1 MEEKITSMKENSKNS
16 MNEPANNDFVETCFR
31 KIFCPLCLRFPEYY
45 IRLESDS
52 NFSLV
57 HTCLKGE
64 IKEDFNKLEKS
75 CESFLH
81 KCVYCSCECK
91 NICIKCKYFICKECA
106 KRHNKSPYTL
116 NTEKSET
123 LNEDK
128 DSILTIENSQ
138 YFCDKHLLEF
148 KFYCP
153 ICKINLCEECKNEHF
168 HMNCPS
174 LFSKNLEFKNI
185 SEPSNKFYKE
195 LCQIAEI
202 FYNCYSKN
210 SKNKMTL
217 NILMNANLAINI
229 LKFIELDAVSQGKEI
244 KNNYFE
250 GIDEKVYLCSHH
262 SELEVK
268 NYYSKLIN
276 NIYKGSIYDY
286 KKLIEIINKY
296 EELNYLNLSLYNY
309 YSFALSVQNS
319 LLINMF
325 DIIDT
330 KIEFDNINLIL
341 SKGLRT
347 ISFLKLKNKYTDFC
361 LQLMKIISLK
371 MNYKLDIELRRKV
384 GNIIGKIILKN
395 FHCYLEKLEPTKK
408 MLTLSL
414 EEIGKQYAKCKTPV
428 NKLNGNKN
436 NISKSEL
443 LKLRY
448 KKALNML
455 KDEVQKELM
464 DTENKDY
471 KYNMTNNISVI
482 SFKILSDDKEEIKK
496 AILCNLFFYIKWKME
511 NKFNDQI
518 HNIILEINSLLA
530 KELKKIENTENV
542 NKNGGVIKTN
552 KENIKIEIHKYD
564 LKTQLNENHGV
575 IKNENVLCPNKFQ
588 YLNELNRQIK
598 LKDEKFLEIED
609 ILEDEDDESILKS
622 SVDEFIKLLKKLKST
637 YMIMP
642 GISVQQ
648 SLNLFFDG
656 KKEEI
661 LKGKISAD
669 NMNSLIDY
677 SNKLSSKDNK
687 EIEAIAN
694 ISQKNRKDLEKH
706 SNLLYTNMN
715 IIEKELEMISQ
726 FFDIKKLLTKYKI
739 KQPVDP
745 VKVINY
751 SRSIVGEN
759 NDDEIHYLILVISQL
774 FIDSKIKNL
783 NSIEK
788 ELEKVNLNE
797 ITKNNIIKKNIIK
810 SFIDNINSNSG
821 ITFPLIDWDELQK
834 SNDFLNDKNMND
846 LIIKYVRNES
856 KENYIKDLNNLINPY
871 CKIIDLSGEDQ

>member
-1 MEEKITSMKENSKNS
+1 
-16 MNEPANNDFVETCFR
+16 
-31 KIFCPLCLRFPEYY
+31 
-45 IRLESDS
+45 
-52 NFSLV
+52 
-57 HTCLKGE
+57 
-64 IKEDFNKLEKS
+64 
-75 CESFLH
+75 
-81 KCVYCSCECK
+81 
-91 NICIKCKYFICKECA
+91 
-106 KRHNKSPYTL
+106 
-116 NTEKSET
+116 
-123 LNEDK
+123 
-128 DSILTIENSQ
+128 
-138 YFCDKHLLEF
+138 
-148 KFYCP
+148 
-153 ICKINLCEECKNEHF
+153 
-168 HMNCPS
+168 
-174 LFSKNLEFKNI
+174 
-185 SEPSNKFYKE
+185 
-195 LCQIAEI
+195 
-202 FYNCYSKN
+202 
-210 SKNKMTL
+210 
-217 NILMNANLAINI
+217 
-229 LKFIELDAVSQGKEI
+229 
-244 KNNYFE
+244 
-250 GIDEKVYLCSHH
+250 
-262 SELEVK
+262 
-268 NYYSKLIN
+268 
-276 NIYKGSIYDY
+276 
-286 KKLIEIINKY
+286 
-296 EELNYLNLSLYNY
+296 
-309 YSFALSVQNS
+309 
-319 LLINMF
+319 
-325 DIIDT
+325 
-330 KIEFDNINLIL
+330 
-341 SKGLRT
+341 
-347 ISFLKLKNKYTDFC
+347 
-361 LQLMKIISLK
+361 

-395 FHCYLEKLEPTKK
+395 FHCCLEKLEPTKK

-471 KYNMTNNISVI
+471 KYNMINNISVI

-552 KENIKIEIHKYD
+552 KENIKIEIPKYD

-609 ILEDEDDESILKS
+609 ILEDEDDEPILKS

-706 SNLLYTNMN
+706 SDLLYTNMN
-715 IIEKELEMISQ
+715 IIEEELEMIFQ

-745 VKVINY
+745 VIVINY
-751 SRSIVGEN
+751 LRRRVGNN
-759 NDDEIHYLILVISQL
+759 NDDEIHYLILAISQL

-810 SFIDNINSNSG
+810 LFFDNINSNSDN
-821 ITFPLIDWDELQK
+821 TFPLIDWGELQK
-834 SNDFLNDKNMND
+834 SNDFSSNKNMND
-846 LIIKYVRNES
+846 LIIKYVRSES
-856 KENYIKDLNNLINPY
+856 KENYIKDLNNMIKPY
-871 CKIIDLSGEDQ
+871 CKIIDLSEKDPQNIILDSFMLQNGLIDGSENKK